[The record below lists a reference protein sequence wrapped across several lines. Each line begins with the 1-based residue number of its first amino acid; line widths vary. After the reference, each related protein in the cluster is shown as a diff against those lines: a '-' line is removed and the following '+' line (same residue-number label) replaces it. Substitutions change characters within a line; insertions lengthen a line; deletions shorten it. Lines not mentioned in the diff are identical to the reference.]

1 MTQARNHT
9 QEEKSAAQDFLQALT
24 SESCHLWHGRVG
36 MLNNGKWVPRGKNRT
51 AQAIPPGLY
60 EPDAIRLWDCVQN
73 LYRVDPMFV
82 GQLASY
88 AMRQLDWRDLKVVL
102 AAYLLV
108 QPQDWLR
115 EVGEAMILPLG
126 GDIPQKRRMR
136 PKDVYRV
143 GEILRSPGIVSRV
156 RTQFGYTSN
165 CPMGAYRRTLQKW
178 LLIRE
183 RIPGAIQGLV
193 GSGYT
198 GVVRSLAQQARYNP
212 ERGDFFRL
220 LRWKQKPNAHRIF
233 GIGESIQPVETW
245 DGLDENA
252 IVKQIKKSDRTYM
265 TLVGKIPPAIGLT
278 KSILQALIK
287 RMSAQD
293 VLIAL
298 PAIEEAGLLGDPTVT
313 KIVEKAV
320 KSAQDHRAATVKK
333 NLKTEAA
340 KDLADKAVAAANTKA
355 VKEAVPDRDVRVIF
369 LLDISGSQQGGIEMS
384 KQILPNLLT
393 GLDPQRVHAVAF
405 NTNARMLYDGKGTK
419 ADLAIRQ
426 IDQVLKGLHATGGTL
441 HHAGIRA
448 LSALGVKKQPNEI
461 LILIVVGDED
471 GEEGSSLVSA
481 MREAGLVPDAIGF
494 VYNPVG
500 GRGRTL
506 KTCATLLQVPLVDV
520 GIENLKDPY
529 QIPKFLR
536 GLVDAPVMQVTH
548 STAPQRARFSLLE
561 KISLEA
567 LLVPPIVPPRQK
579 LPVEA

>member
-1 MTQARNHT
+1 
-9 QEEKSAAQDFLQALT
+9 
-24 SESCHLWHGRVG
+24 
-36 MLNNGKWVPRGKNRT
+36 MLVNGKWTPRGKNRT

-60 EPDAIRLWDCVQN
+60 EPDAIRLWDLIQS
-73 LYRVDPMFV
+73 LYQVDPMFV

-108 QPQDWLR
+108 QPQAWLR

-156 RTQFGYTSN
+156 RTQFGYTSK

-198 GVVRSLAQQARYNP
+198 GVVRSLAQQARYIP
-212 ERGDFFRL
+212 ERWDFFRL
-220 LRWKQKPNAHRIF
+220 LRWKQTPNAHRIF

-252 IVKQIKKSDRTYM
+252 IVKQIKKSNKSYM
-265 TLVGKIPPAIGLT
+265 TLVGKLPPAIGLT

-298 PAIEEAGLLGDPTVT
+298 PAIEAAGLLGDPTVT

-355 VKEAVPDRDVRVIF
+355 IKDAVPDRDVRVMF
-369 LLDISGSQQGGIEMS
+369 LLDISGSQQGGIEIS
-384 KQILPNLLT
+384 KEILPKLLT

-405 NTNARMLYDGKGTK
+405 NSDARMLYDGKGTK
-419 ADLAIRQ
+419 TDLAIRQ
-426 IDQVLKGLHATGGTL
+426 IDQVLKGLRATGATL
-441 HHAGIRA
+441 HQAGIRA
-448 LSALGVKKQPNEI
+448 LSALGVKRHPNEI
-461 LILIVVGDED
+461 LILLVVGDED

-481 MREAGLVPDAIGF
+481 MRDAGLVPDAIGF

-500 GRGRTL
+500 GRGWTL
-506 KTCATLLQVPLVDV
+506 RTCASHLQVPLVDV
-520 GIENLKDPY
+520 EIGDLKDPY

-536 GLVDAPVMQVTH
+536 GLVDAPVMQVAH
-548 STAPQRARFSLLE
+548 STAPQMARFSLLE
-561 KISLEA
+561 KISLEP

-579 LPVEA
+579 LPVPVEA